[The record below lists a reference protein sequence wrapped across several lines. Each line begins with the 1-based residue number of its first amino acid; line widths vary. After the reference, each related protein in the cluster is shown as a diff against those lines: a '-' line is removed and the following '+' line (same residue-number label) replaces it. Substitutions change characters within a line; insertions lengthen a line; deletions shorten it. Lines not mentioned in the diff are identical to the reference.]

1 MKILKKRLIKVH
13 RMRRNSFL
21 KKTSIAFRAKMRQ
34 MILNEMFHLFLLL
47 PITDSFCFSVILSL
61 GKKHFKSKQSL
72 EGPTA
77 WSQTRAVETLS
88 EIWPL
93 KEYFLK
99 QVGLSRWL
107 LSRICSTIKLNYFP
121 IRLSQY

>member
-1 MKILKKRLIKVH
+1 MKIIKKKINQSTQNEKKFIISKRLLLL
-13 RMRRNSFL
+13 L
-21 KKTSIAFRAKMRQ
+21 KML
-34 MILNEMFHLFLLL
+34 LNEMFHLFPLL

-77 WSQTRAVETLS
+77 WSQTGAVETLS

>member
-1 MKILKKRLIKVH
+1 ML
-13 RMRRNSFL
+13 
-21 KKTSIAFRAKMRQ
+21 
-34 MILNEMFHLFLLL
+34 LNEMFLLFPLL